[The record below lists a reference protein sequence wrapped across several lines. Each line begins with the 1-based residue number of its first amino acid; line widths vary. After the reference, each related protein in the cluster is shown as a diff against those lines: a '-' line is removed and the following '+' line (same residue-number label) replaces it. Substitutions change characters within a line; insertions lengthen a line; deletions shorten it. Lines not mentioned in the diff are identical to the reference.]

1 MCLLVIF
8 ISANLTGMK
17 QYLFVILILI
27 AIMIYDVEQVD
38 DHVYLQLVLAYATL
52 QKILVCSVSFL

>member
-17 QYLFVILILI
+17 RYLFVILILI

-38 DHVYLQLVLAYATL
+38 DHVYLQLVLAHATL